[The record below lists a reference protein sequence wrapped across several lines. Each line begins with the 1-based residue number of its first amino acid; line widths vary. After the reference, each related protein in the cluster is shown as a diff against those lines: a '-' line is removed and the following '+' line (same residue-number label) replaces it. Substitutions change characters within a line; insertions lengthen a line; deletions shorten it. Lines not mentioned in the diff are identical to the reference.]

1 MRVDFDV
8 DGRAQ
13 LLSLTSGFLGTI
25 QATSSDGA
33 HTFVIRPGDVITRD
47 GVPYSVPDQLAKEL
61 DDALVATFSPDSA
74 LPPRP
79 FETHV
84 FGDRVALEFPEIGLT
99 LWAPTTMMSTVNR
112 IDVAPRRILP
122 LAFTV
127 PLIKLGLSGP
137 SVSAGLAQHAPPGCQ
152 LAIGTTTYATIEGP
166 CLGPDARAPGT
177 LASSMGHTTEAF
189 TFDLA
194 GTRLQI
200 GDAALDALAVVQ
212 DGDQPAMTDKLQ
224 AIEIDDSTIVTLAND
239 RVGNVETGALD
250 LHGLGLVQLE
260 YARLVQAALNV
271 SIPVAQ
277 QHQLGDPACLAPAVT
292 TVYPAG
298 CTGFEGFVTAA
309 TAPTGT
315 TGLDVL
321 AIGGTALLALDPAFG
336 GGLAPGP
343 AFSLFCLD
351 AHAGGYTNCTAGGL
365 FTGSLAQVTKVLA
378 HGDPAQLPP
387 GVSDPRFF
395 INLYMQALVKYL
407 KVVGTSETVAGVHG
421 ARAYSTNLTV
431 DGASRGRFER
441 AHYLDGT
448 YASPSRSPFVVE
460 VELDP
465 QTDQIG
471 SYRFTQALD
480 RGEQAVGKSALL
492 GSERRRGR

>member
-1 MRVDFDV
+1 
-8 DGRAQ
+8 
-13 LLSLTSGFLGTI
+13 
-25 QATSSDGA
+25 
-33 HTFVIRPGDVITRD
+33 
-47 GVPYSVPDQLAKEL
+47 
-61 DDALVATFSPDSA
+61 
-74 LPPRP
+74 
-79 FETHV
+79 
-84 FGDRVALEFPEIGLT
+84 
-99 LWAPTTMMSTVNR
+99 MMSTVNR

-137 SVSAGLAQHAPPGCQ
+137 SVSAGVAQHAPPGCQ
-152 LAIGTTTYATIEGP
+152 LAIGTTTYATIQGP

-194 GTRLQI
+194 GTHLQI

-298 CTGFEGFVTAA
+298 CTGFEGFVTSRDRADRHHRA
-309 TAPTGT
+309 RCPRDRRAPRY
-315 TGLDVL
+315 
-321 AIGGTALLALDPAFG
+321 
-336 GGLAPGP
+336 
-343 AFSLFCLD
+343 SLSNLTCVCRS
-351 AHAGGYTNCTAGGL
+351 AVGSRRARRSRCSVSMPHAGGYTNCTAGGL

-431 DGASRGRFER
+431 DGASRGRFES

-471 SYRFTQALD
+471 SYRFHAGTRSRRAGS
-480 RGEQAVGKSALL
+480 REVRAA
-492 GSERRRGR
+492 GSERRRGSELTMGFGNVFGDGGMSAWHAVGANTAFYCATSYDPFADV